1 MPKAITPEEFK
12 EYIDKNFYQWMG
24 QSDRPLSSFLLSLE
38 EWAVRNYNRS
48 SKEEEKD
55 SK

>member
-1 MPKAITPEEFK
+1 MPKEITIEEFR
-12 EYIDKNFYQWMG
+12 EYVDKNFYQWVG
-24 QSDRPLSSFLLSLE
+24 KNNRPLSSFLLSLE
-38 EWAVRNYNRS
+38 EWATGNYNRS